1 MLRPA
6 AEQRLL
12 PARIVMFQQAVRTHR
27 YAGSKL
33 LIKSGPFAVLHIRHA
48 SISILFVHS

>member
-6 AEQRLL
+6 AEQILL
-12 PARIVMFQQAVRTHR
+12 PARFVMFQQAVPIHR

-33 LIKSGPFAVLHIRHA
+33 LIKSGPSAVLPFVMQA
-48 SISILFVHS
+48 EISHTFLS